1 MEERSHALLSA
12 SSSHR
17 WLICTPSAVLEQK
30 FQEEA
35 STYAAEGTAAHELAE
50 YKLKKYMGLRLTKP
64 ESQFDSKELEYYTD
78 IYFDLA
84 CELISEAR
92 SRTKDAVVL
101 IEQKLD
107 FSEYAPGGFGS
118 GDLIIVSDELLDIMD
133 LKYGR
138 GVEVSA
144 DHNPQMML
152 YALGALNLFDSL
164 YDIQNVRMTICQPR
178 LDNISSFEMTVDELN
193 MWAETELKPK
203 AELAAKGEG
212 IFKAGEHCRFCR
224 ARFICRARAEYNL
237 ELAKFDFKK
246 PGLLT
251 DDEVAEILK
260 MADSLSAWA
269 EDIWNY
275 ALEGAVNQGKMWTGY
290 KLVEGRSNR
299 KYTDEVKVAEAVL
312 AAGKVTEKDIYT
324 RNLIGVTLM
333 EKLLGKKQFGEL
345 LKDLIEKPQGRPAL
359 VPITDK
365 RPEINSTAEAD
376 FK

>member
-118 GDLIIVSDELLDIMD
+118 GDLIIVSD
-133 LKYGR
+133 
-138 GVEVSA
+138 
-144 DHNPQMML
+144 
-152 YALGALNLFDSL
+152 
-164 YDIQNVRMTICQPR
+164 
-178 LDNISSFEMTVDELN
+178 
-193 MWAETELKPK
+193 
-203 AELAAKGEG
+203 
-212 IFKAGEHCRFCR
+212 
-224 ARFICRARAEYNL
+224 
-237 ELAKFDFKK
+237 
-246 PGLLT
+246 
-251 DDEVAEILK
+251 
-260 MADSLSAWA
+260 
-269 EDIWNY
+269 
-275 ALEGAVNQGKMWTGY
+275 
-290 KLVEGRSNR
+290 
-299 KYTDEVKVAEAVL
+299 
-312 AAGKVTEKDIYT
+312 
-324 RNLIGVTLM
+324 
-333 EKLLGKKQFGEL
+333 
-345 LKDLIEKPQGRPAL
+345 
-359 VPITDK
+359 
-365 RPEINSTAEAD
+365 
-376 FK
+376 